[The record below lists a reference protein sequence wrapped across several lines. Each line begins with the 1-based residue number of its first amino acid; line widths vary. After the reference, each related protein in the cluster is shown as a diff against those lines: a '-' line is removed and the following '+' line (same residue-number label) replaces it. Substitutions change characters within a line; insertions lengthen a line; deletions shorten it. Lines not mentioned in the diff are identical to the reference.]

1 MMNSEVE
8 TRIETWLHRAKKNA
22 GWLMALGVLEVLV
35 GLAAIFSPLIAGVAV
50 VITVG
55 VVMLI
60 VGITRIISAF
70 MAGSFGSGVLA
81 FLWGLLVTVAGYYFV
96 THPALGLKSLTL
108 FVAVALAIDGV
119 MRVIM
124 SFQMKPANGWG
135 WMLFGGIVSVIL
147 AVMVFNQFPVSAVW
161 LVGTLVGISVLFNGF
176 TTLTVAM
183 AARRLASAGVERL
196 QG

>member
-1 MMNSEVE
+1 MNSEVE

-22 GWLMALGVLEVLV
+22 GWLIALGVLEILV

-81 FLWGLLVTVAGYYFV
+81 FLWGLLVTVAGYYFI

-147 AVMVFNQFPVSAVW
+147 AVMVFNQFPVSAAW

>member
-1 MMNSEVE
+1 MNGEVE

-22 GWLMALGVLEVLV
+22 GWLIALGVLEILV

-81 FLWGLLVTVAGYYFV
+81 FLWGLLVTVAGYYFI

-196 QG
+196 QR